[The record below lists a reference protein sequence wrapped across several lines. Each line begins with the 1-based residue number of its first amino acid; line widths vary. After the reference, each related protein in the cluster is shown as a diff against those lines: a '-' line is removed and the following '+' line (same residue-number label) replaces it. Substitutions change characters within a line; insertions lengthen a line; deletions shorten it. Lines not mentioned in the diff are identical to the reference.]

1 MPRVSYVNGRYLRHS
16 NAGIHI
22 EDRGFQFSDGIYE
35 VIAVA
40 NNGLIDL
47 EGHMARM
54 DYSLGELGIAPPVG
68 HAALK
73 IIMAEVLRRN
83 HVTHGMIYFQITR
96 GSAPRNHAF
105 PPAATSSL
113 VITARSIRPPIRERA
128 GEGVS
133 VITVPD
139 IRWKR
144 RDIKTVSLLGNV
156 LGKQEA
162 VEAGAAEAWMVGEDG
177 FITEGTSSN
186 AWIIN
191 AERQILTRPLGH
203 SILEGITRQTL
214 IKLAAALGIEVV
226 ERPFTV
232 DEACH
237 AKEAF
242 FTSTTAFVKPVTRIN
257 GHSVGNG
264 EAGSITLSLLEAYLD
279 FMSETR

>member
-16 NAGIHI
+16 DAAIHI
-22 EDRGFQFSDGIYE
+22 EDRGFQFSDGVYE

-40 NNGLIDL
+40 RGELIDL
-47 EGHMARM
+47 DGHMARL
-54 DYSLGELGIAPPVG
+54 DYSLGELRITPPVG
-68 HAALK
+68 HAPLK
-73 IIMAEVLRRN
+73 IIMRETMRRN
-83 HVTHGMIYFQITR
+83 GVTDGMVYFQITR

-105 PPAATSSL
+105 PASAMSSL
-113 VITARSIRPPIRERA
+113 VVSARSVPPPVIEEA
-128 GEGVS
+128 GQGVS

-162 VEAGAAEAWMVGEDG
+162 VEAGAAEAWMVDDDG

-191 AERQILTRPLGH
+191 DQKQILTRPLSA

-214 IKLAAALGIEVV
+214 VKLAKDLDLELV
-226 ERPFTV
+226 ERAFTV
-232 DEACH
+232 EEAYR

-242 FTSTTAFVKPVTRIN
+242 LTSTTSFVKPVTRIN
-257 GHSVGNG
+257 DHSVGNG
-264 EAGSITLSLLEAYLD
+264 EAGSITISLLESYLA
-279 FMSETR
+279 FMASTE